1 MNLKEGDIIYVK
13 PDQTY
18 RFIKQLC
25 LDEKLVKTYVFA
37 IEETSTYQGDLFS
50 PLNKDD
56 ISSIKWLTKN
66 SVIL

>member
-1 MNLKEGDIIYVK
+1 MNLKEGDIIYVR

-18 RFIKQLC
+18 RFIKQLY
-25 LDEKLVKTYVFA
+25 LEQKLVKTYVFA
-37 IEETSTYQGDLFS
+37 IEETNTYQGDLFS

-56 ISSIKWLTKN
+56 ISSIKWLIKN